1 MPFEIITFQMQ
12 ILNYIQMFKR
22 VIIQGNR
29 AYIYIFLDIVS
40 NAMTFHFF
48 SVAWGYHRQGFCQAG
63 FSTVVSKVIFYW
75 LLLLLGIL

>member
-1 MPFEIITFQMQ
+1 MQ
-12 ILNYIQMFKR
+12 QLNYIQIFEL
-22 VIIQGNR
+22 VIIPGNR
-29 AYIYIFLDIVS
+29 AYIYIFLDIGS